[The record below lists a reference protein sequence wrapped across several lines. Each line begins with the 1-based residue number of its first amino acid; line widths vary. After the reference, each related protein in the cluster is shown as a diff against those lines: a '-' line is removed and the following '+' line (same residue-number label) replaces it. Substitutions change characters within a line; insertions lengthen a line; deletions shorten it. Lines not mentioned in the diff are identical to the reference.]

1 MREAGFTVLART
13 TGSKP
18 VIILPDGEEKEIKR
32 RGSPSILEGKKILR
46 KATELQARALVL
58 ELMSIHPER
67 GYCESVGIFKPQV
80 LVVTNVRLDHLAQ
93 MGTSREDVAC
103 SLASSIPENGTVFV
117 LQEEFFPVFQKAA
130 ERMSSTIIQIPRG
143 SFGEYLQ
150 AKNDL
155 PSFELEENIRL
166 ALAVADFL
174 GIDKKVALQG
184 MIKARPDFG
193 SLKTWALDL
202 DSPPR
207 RWLLVSCF
215 AANDPESTQLVL
227 SRLQEKKLFDGKRMI
242 GLLNLREDRG
252 DRTIQWLKA
261 LKEEAF
267 PGIRSFFLI
276 GNHARALR
284 RKLKMPGKTEL
295 FVSKPLAPQKIMEEI
310 SEKVEGEA
318 VLIGMGNM
326 GGKGKELVEYWQTKG
341 RPYDF

>member
-1 MREAGFTVLART
+1 LREAGFTVLART

-18 VIILPDGEEKEIKR
+18 VIILPDGEENEIKR

-46 KATELQARALVL
+46 KGAELQARALVL

-67 GYCESVGIFKPQV
+67 GYCESVEMFKPHV

-93 MGTSREDVAC
+93 TGTSREDVARC
-103 SLASSIPENGTVFV
+103 LASSIPENATVFV

-130 ERMSSTIIQIPRG
+130 ERMSSTVIQIPRG
-143 SFGEYLQ
+143 SIGEYLQ

-193 SLKTWALDL
+193 SLKTWTVDL
-202 DSPPR
+202 GSPPR

-252 DRTIQWLKA
+252 DRSLQWFKA

-267 PGIRSFFLI
+267 PGIRSFFFI
-276 GNHARALR
+276 GNHARALKS
-284 RKLKMPGKTEL
+284 KLKMSGKTEL
-295 FVSKPLAPQKIMEEI
+295 LVSRPLTPQKIMEEI
-310 SEKVEGEA
+310 SEKVKGEA

-326 GGKGKELVEYWQTKG
+326 GGAGKELVEYWQTEGK
-341 RPYDF
+341 PYDF